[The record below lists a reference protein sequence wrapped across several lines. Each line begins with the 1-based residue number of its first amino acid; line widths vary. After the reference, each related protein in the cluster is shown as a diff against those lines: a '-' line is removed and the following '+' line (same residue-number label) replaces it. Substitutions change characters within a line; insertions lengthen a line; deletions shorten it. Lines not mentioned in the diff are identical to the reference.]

1 MGKHAREVQRV
12 GMVRRCFE
20 DRAVDVR
27 RSFPLLCLLQRDG
40 DRDRFVKR
48 ERSVSRSAY
57 AYLFVL
63 RSYLK

>member
-1 MGKHAREVQRV
+1 
-12 GMVRRCFE
+12 MVRRGFE